1 MTIYRIPRFGE
12 KVRVV
17 MAHRPYEGT
26 VWILESED
34 GGSIA
39 RSIIS
44 DFSKIIDKYNLSLL
58 KPCSNPSHW
67 DEAQYFCQLCATERS
82 TT

>member
-1 MTIYRIPRFGE
+1 MLIYRVPKFGE

-17 MAHRPYEGT
+17 MTHRPYEGT

-39 RSIIS
+39 QSIGS
-44 DFSKIIDKYNLSLL
+44 DFSKIVEKYNLSVL
-58 KPCSNPSHW
+58 KPCSNPNHW
-67 DEAQYFCQLCATERS
+67 DAPQYFCPLCENQGG
-82 TT
+82 